1 MDHVTR
7 LLERLA
13 TDLDPTG
20 LSLHAGVYDLSHRRW
35 IAGSEFELLPDFGD
49 SGYVLV
55 LPGRQHLLPETPD
68 GSPDLLG
75 IADDVRE
82 WAMDELGHGWPEL
95 YDGAGSFIALLEPYR
110 ESDHLVWT
118 DGERRIALGELSSAS
133 VAVPP
138 RWDGT

>member
-7 LLERLA
+7 LLEGLA

-20 LSLHAGVYDLSHRRW
+20 LSLQVGVYDLAHRRW
-35 IAGSEFELLPDFGD
+35 IAGSEPEPLPDFGD

-68 GSPDLLG
+68 GSPSLLG

-95 YDGAGSFIALLEPYR
+95 YDGAGVFLALLEPR
-110 ESDHLVWT
+110 CEFDRLMWT
-118 DGERRIALGELSSAS
+118 AGERHIAIGELSSAS